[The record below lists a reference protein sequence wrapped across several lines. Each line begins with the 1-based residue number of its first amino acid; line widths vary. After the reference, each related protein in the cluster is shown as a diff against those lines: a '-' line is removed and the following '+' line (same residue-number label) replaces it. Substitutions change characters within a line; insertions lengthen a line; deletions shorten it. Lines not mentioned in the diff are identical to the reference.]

1 MRHSVLTSWKHGED
15 GCVVSPAG
23 AKLTA
28 LDQFRQEKEQ
38 SEMERAELE
47 EKLQEAERQHADYVY
62 ETEKKHVIGMH
73 K

>member
-1 MRHSVLTSWKHGED
+1 MWFT
-15 GCVVSPAG
+15 G

-28 LDQFRQEKEQ
+28 LDQFRQEKLE

-47 EKLQEAERQHADYVY
+47 ERLQQVKRQHADYVY
-62 ETEKKHVIGMH
+62 ETEKKRVIGMD